1 MVRAYSVFL
10 GLLGLILI
18 AGGGY
23 LVTLGGS
30 PYYVLSGIALL
41 AAAVQLWRLR
51 RSGAAIYAG
60 FVVLTIAW
68 AIWEVGFD
76 GWALMPRVVA
86 PLVVGLWL
94 LLPAVRRRLTG
105 NAPSRSFALFLGG
118 VVAACLVGSGL
129 HAMRDLPIDPLFQR
143 GVAVGNG
150 APFTKAAAVTQ
161 DWPNYGGDAG
171 GSRFSGLDQVTP
183 ANVSTLEPAWTYRIG
198 GLHLQHKNNLQTT
211 PLKVGDKLYAC
222 TADNVVVAIDA
233 DTGRQVWR
241 TDPKTDI
248 SGLSSAMT
256 CRGVSYYKVPGGSG
270 LCAGRVYTNT
280 VDARLIA
287 LDAET
292 GQYCPGFGKNG
303 QVSLL
308 AGMGEVT
315 KGYYY
320 VSSPPAVV
328 RGRIILGGW
337 VSDSQYWGEPSGVI
351 RAFDAVTG
359 ELSWAFDMGRPDRT
373 TLPPAGESYTRSTP
387 NSWAPMSADEAL
399 GLVFV
404 PTGNPTPDYYGGR
417 RRPFDDKYS
426 SSVVAVDATTGK
438 PRWSFQAIHHDLWDY
453 DVPSQPTLA
462 DIPGPQGV
470 QHILIQATKTGELF
484 MLDRVTG
491 KPLATVNEHPVPHEG
506 ALAPGER
513 ISPTQPFSDG
523 MPSNRGPL
531 LSESMMWGLTP
542 LDQLWCRI
550 AFRESWFDG
559 QYTPPGLGRYT
570 IVNPGYAGGSNWGS
584 VTIDRDRGILI
595 TNSLRMANRV
605 QLITRKDADAR
616 KMAALTKD
624 TGHFG
629 VGGGVPQLNTP
640 VGALV
645 SPFLSPLFMPCQQ
658 PPYGMISAIDLR
670 SRKLI
675 WTRRFGTAH
684 DSGPLGIPSML
695 PIPMGVPSFGGSI
708 TTRSGLTFIGASQD
722 RYLRAFETATGKL
735 LWQVRLP
742 AGGQATPMTFLSN
755 RSGRQFV
762 VIAAGGNNAVG
773 TKMGDYI
780 VAYALPKR

>member
-10 GLLGLILI
+10 GLLGAILL

-23 LVTLGGS
+23 LAVLHGS
-30 PYYVLSGIALL
+30 PYYCVSGVALL
-41 AAAVQLWRLR
+41 VAAVQLWRHR
-51 RSGAAIYAG
+51 RAGACVYAAYL
-60 FVVLTIAW
+60 VVTIAW
-68 AIWEVGFD
+68 AIWESGFD
-76 GWALMPRVVA
+76 GWALMPRIVA
-86 PLVVGLWL
+86 PVVVGLWL
-94 LLPAVRRRLTG
+94 LLPAVRRRLAG
-105 NAPSRSFALFLGG
+105 QGVRGGFALLPGSIAAACVVGG
-118 VVAACLVGSGL
+118 VL
-129 HAMRDLPIDPLFQR
+129 HHMRDLPADPLYQQ
-143 GVAVGNG
+143 GIVDGPVAAFGR
-150 APFTKAAAVTQ
+150 AAAVTQ
-161 DWPNYGGDAG
+161 DWPNYGGDPG

-183 ANVSTLEPAWTYRIG
+183 ANVAQLVPAWTYHIG
-198 GLHLQHKNNLQTT
+198 GIHLLHKNNLQTT
-211 PLKVGDKLYAC
+211 PLKVGDMLYAC

-233 DTGRQVWR
+233 ETGRQVWR
-241 TDPKTDI
+241 TDPRTDT
-248 SGLSSAMT
+248 SGLSPAMT
-256 CRGVSYYKVPGGSG
+256 CRGVSYTRVPGASG
-270 LCAGRVYTNT
+270 LCAGRIYTNT

-287 LDAET
+287 LDAQT
-292 GQYCPGFGKNG
+292 GRRCPGFGQDG
-303 QVSLL
+303 EVSLL
-308 AGMGEVT
+308 AGMGQVT

-328 RGRIILGGW
+328 RGRIVLGGW
-337 VSDSQYWGEPSGVI
+337 ISDSQYWGEPSGVI

-359 ELSWAFDMGRPDRT
+359 RLSWAFDMGRPDRA
-373 TLPPAGESYTRSTP
+373 TLPPPGESFTRSTP

-399 GLVFV
+399 GLVYV
-404 PTGNPTPDYYGGR
+404 PTGNATPDYYGGR

-426 SSVVAVDATTGK
+426 SSVVAIDAETGHV
-438 PRWSFQAIHHDLWDY
+438 RWSFQAIHHDLWDY

-462 DIPGPQGV
+462 DLPGARGP

-484 MLDRVTG
+484 MLDRETG

-531 LSESMMWGLTP
+531 LSEEMMWGVTP
-542 LDQLWCRI
+542 LDQMWCRI
-550 AFRESWFDG
+550 AFRQSWFDG

-570 IVNPGYAGGSNWGS
+570 IVSPGYAGGSNWGS

-605 QLITRKDADAR
+605 QLISRQEADAR
-616 KMAALTKD
+616 HLAALTRE

-645 SPFLSPLFMPCQQ
+645 SPFLSPLSMPCQQ

-675 WTRRFGTAH
+675 WTRRLGTAR
-684 DSGPLGIPSML
+684 DSGPLGIGSGL

-708 TTRSGLTFIGASQD
+708 ATRSGLTFIGASQD
-722 RYLRAFETATGKL
+722 RYLRAFGTETGKL
-735 LWQVRLP
+735 LWQARLP
-742 AGGQATPMTFLSN
+742 AGGQATPMTYLG

-762 VIAAGGNNAVG
+762 AIAAGGNNAVG

-780 VAYALPKR
+780 VAYALPRQ